1 MATPNPATNTGRS
14 VNSCAR
20 SAGARSTAAAPSVW
34 GQQSNRWSGE
44 HTGGAAS
51 ACSIVISSW
60 KCAYGSSAPL
70 WWFFTATDAS
80 ISRVV
85 PNSCMCRVANGANST
100 GAVSPRV

>member
-1 MATPNPATNTGRS
+1 M
-14 VNSCAR
+14 
-20 SAGARSTAAAPSVW
+20 
-34 GQQSNRWSGE
+34 
-44 HTGGAAS
+44 
-51 ACSIVISSW
+51 VISSW

-85 PNSCMCRVANGANST
+85 PNSCMCRVANGAKST

>member
-1 MATPNPATNTGRS
+1 M
-14 VNSCAR
+14 NSWAR
-20 SAGARSTAAAPSVW
+20 SAGDEEHRGRAVGLRAAVEQVQRASTPA
-34 GQQSNRWSGE
+34 
-44 HTGGAAS
+44 GAAS
-51 ACSIVISSW
+51 TCSMVISFW

-85 PNSCMCRVANGANST
+85 PNSCMCRVANGAKST